1 MSNDKNRRADDGSP
15 KGFDPP
21 NYTQTPNTLFD
32 LMPTMSN
39 QELRVT
45 LAIIRKTKGWHK
57 QEDELSLTQLQ
68 EVTGLSRQGVING
81 VKQALKRGT
90 VYRKPSG
97 RSYKYGLVVNNVD
110 TPSDDQSTTLTN
122 DGQPSR
128 PTIVNSVDTQ
138 KKTKESKEKDSVAN
152 ATGGEGEEPKTTTVQ
167 EQPTDDDSLFK
178 AVLEEAWG
186 IPYRSGMK
194 LPKATRGHVNSICG
208 ALREMEQPPDPAELR
223 AFYRA
228 WKREHPDLTAIRAHN
243 RLPLAIMKWRL
254 SKDAK
259 PAPREYVPTHVDVY
273 VPPADVVNPVRQKE
287 TAA

>member
-1 MSNDKNRRADDGSP
+1 MSNDKNGRAVIGSP

-90 VYRKPSG
+90 VYRKLSG
-97 RSYKYGLVVNNVD
+97 RSYKYGLVVNDVD

-122 DGQPSR
+122 DSQPSR
-128 PTIVNSVDTQ
+128 PTMVNDVDTQ

-152 ATGGEGEEPKTTTVQ
+152 ATGGEGDKPSSKKKDK
-167 EQPTDDDSLFK
+167 EQLDAMYDAILEGSFGHLDDDLK
-178 AVLEEAWG
+178 RKVG
-186 IPYRSGMK
+186 GRVGQ
-194 LPKATRGHVNSICG
+194 
-208 ALREMEQPPDPAELR
+208 LRKYVVTAFPDHTADTIKQ
-223 AFYRA
+223 FYA
-228 WKREHPDLTAIRAHN
+228 YYSREVGVT
-243 RLPLAIMKWRL
+243 
-254 SKDAK
+254 
-259 PAPREYVPTHVDVY
+259 APRDLEKFKDHYVRFVQAMREGKAKGSNAPKPYVPKHVDVY
-273 VPPADVVNPVRQKE
+273 VPPADVVNPVRRKE
-287 TAA
+287 TEA